1 MFTNILV
8 PLDGSPLAEAV
19 LPHAQH
25 AAALSGGQL
34 WLLRVVVFPAPSM
47 TLDDAGLAARYH
59 ADLAQLRA
67 GALAYVE
74 RLALVLRADR
84 VVRTAGVPVLL
95 IRPQFN
101 LRDVRRRRREMQA
114 VVSESRWI

>member
-74 RLALVLRADR
+74 RLALVLRTDGVAARAETCEGD
-84 VVRTAGVPVLL
+84 VAGAILAAAEAHACDL
-95 IRPQFN
+95 IAMSTHGR
-101 LRDVRRRRREMQA
+101 
-114 VVSESRWI
+114 